1 MATTK
6 FKVQLG
12 LQATSTILREST
24 LDPNHTQT
32 TPTSTTHLDTAV
44 HSQGTAEAATDA
56 DAADADAADADAD
69 GADDAVDPHAHPEIR
84 AQ

>member
-56 DAADADAADADAD
+56 DAADADAADADGAAD
-69 GADDAVDPHAHPEIR
+69 ADDPHAHPEIR